1 MADKVNLY
9 TAGLLASHIDVSG
22 QGDKFLSNNGE
33 YKIADIEIDKI
44 EWQDTNYIDTVNFS
58 PMYKL
63 SEAFEVTSNDYWA
76 YDNYCGSSAELYGE
90 QILLLNFGANAYFDN
105 NNYVDNPLTGKGY
118 LKYMNTKE
126 VIPCNVGGFYK
137 LEITYRISTPT
148 EGGFTFCLSLGNSI
162 LEESKNYFYSGADAS
177 IWRTE
182 NIIIPIE
189 EEQTH
194 KQFTIFIRGYCSNNK
209 HQVDNMEI
217 KIKNISLYY
226 GEYGDKV
233 SLSEIIKIDK
243 SSSTFLAGD
252 GVYREPST
260 NVYTLPTATKDK
272 LGGIK
277 IGEGTEIS
285 EDGTLTV
292 KNSINDNNIS

>member
-9 TAGLLASHIDVSG
+9 TAGLLASHIDVNG

-33 YKIADIEIDKI
+33 YKTADIEIDKI

-90 QILLLNFGANAYFDN
+90 KILLLNFGANAYFDN
-105 NNYVDNPLTGKGY
+105 NNYADNPLTGKGY

-137 LEITYRISTPT
+137 LEITYRISSPT
-148 EGGFTFCLSLGNSI
+148 EGGFTFCFKLGNNISQ
-162 LEESKNYFYSGADAS
+162 ESRNYFYNGAEANS
-177 IWRTE
+177 WRTE

-189 EEQTH
+189 
-194 KQFTIFIRGYCSNNK
+194 
-209 HQVDNMEI
+209 
-217 KIKNISLYY
+217 
-226 GEYGDKV
+226 
-233 SLSEIIKIDK
+233 
-243 SSSTFLAGD
+243 
-252 GVYREPST
+252 
-260 NVYTLPTATKDK
+260 
-272 LGGIK
+272 
-277 IGEGTEIS
+277 
-285 EDGTLTV
+285 
-292 KNSINDNNIS
+292 